1 MLASYLFPAR
11 YYVVLSDVDNII
23 QGETIQFKAEVFNE
37 NGKLSSHSY
46 TFIWSDNASHSATFE
61 GRPPAYWNVTYDIN
75 TPPDV
80 YNVSV
85 KVERPFIFIKT
96 TVGSASVAFNVMKY
110 IHGDI
115 ILKQG
120 NFTRSKYI
128 SNNMPVNHTIALNK
142 SHLEFLNKT
151 TNFKRIFWFVDCIY
165 YGPQAG
171 FEFDFNYTKID
182 SKHYVEAL
190 LVAANMPKEENLSIS
205 VTTVDSA
212 HVPETGNQTNVT
224 MPSVKQNVTS
234 NNTTR
239 TDIDE
244 KLMNWLV
251 SFNKTQSSNVS
262 GSGGYCLN
270 SSVIPEIPNYTYGF
284 FKTNFTVKAP
294 VIISPINGTNWLMDG
309 EILNISVSCNGSSPF
324 KFCVLL
330 RPGLYNITGNET
342 CHEETILRNC
352 SFEIQHLFKRPS
364 EYTLVV
370 IISNEV
376 SRVIKP
382 IAVNIY
388 KVKKHAQLSVI
399 IVPVSFSLIATI
411 LIIFGVAYYVQS
423 KHKYTIEVADFDF
436 GNQVGNMEYKTFRE
450 RLRESI
456 SNSFLKSNDYEDDD
470 STWSESV
477 PTSRKYGSMQ

>member
-1 MLASYLFPAR
+1 
-11 YYVVLSDVDNII
+11 
-23 QGETIQFKAEVFNE
+23 
-37 NGKLSSHSY
+37 
-46 TFIWSDNASHSATFE
+46 
-61 GRPPAYWNVTYDIN
+61 
-75 TPPDV
+75 
-80 YNVSV
+80 
-85 KVERPFIFIKT
+85 
-96 TVGSASVAFNVMKY
+96 
-110 IHGDI
+110 
-115 ILKQG
+115 
-120 NFTRSKYI
+120 
-128 SNNMPVNHTIALNK
+128 
-142 SHLEFLNKT
+142 
-151 TNFKRIFWFVDCIY
+151 
-165 YGPQAG
+165 
-171 FEFDFNYTKID
+171 
-182 SKHYVEAL
+182 
-190 LVAANMPKEENLSIS
+190 
-205 VTTVDSA
+205 
-212 HVPETGNQTNVT
+212 
-224 MPSVKQNVTS
+224 
-234 NNTTR
+234 
-239 TDIDE
+239 
-244 KLMNWLV
+244 
-251 SFNKTQSSNVS
+251 
-262 GSGGYCLN
+262 
-270 SSVIPEIPNYTYGF
+270 
-284 FKTNFTVKAP
+284 
-294 VIISPINGTNWLMDG
+294 MDG